1 MYTIETGKQMY
12 RSIFHRNNE
21 KIIYFVIKMQFAYND
36 FIFCQA
42 TRSFIWVL
50 NRDFLLDISFII
62 NYI

>member
-21 KIIYFVIKMQFAYND
+21 KIINFVIKMQFAYND

-42 TRSFIWVL
+42 TRSFI
-50 NRDFLLDISFII
+50 
-62 NYI
+62 